1 MRFQDIV
8 AGAVHRAGPREVGE
22 AEIVAFA
29 RRYDPQPFHV
39 DPAAAA
45 ATRWGGLIASGWM
58 TCAIAMELA
67 VGGVL
72 AGSDSFGS
80 PGVEAL
86 RWERPV
92 RPGDQL
98 SLTVTVLEKRVA
110 SGGGTG
116 IVRWRWEL
124 ENQRAER
131 VLSMT
136 ATSFFDAGPAG
147 APRP

>member
-1 MRFQDIV
+1 MKFQDIV
-8 AGAVHRAGPREVGE
+8 VGAVHRAGPRAVGE
-22 AEIVAFA
+22 AEIVEFA
-29 RRYDPQPFHV
+29 RRYDPQAFHV

-45 ATRWGGLIASGWM
+45 ATRWRGLIASGWM

-67 VGGVL
+67 VGSVL
-72 AGSDSFGS
+72 VDSDSFGS

-98 SLTVTVLEKRVA
+98 SLTVTVLEKRVSA
-110 SGGGTG
+110 AGATG
-116 IVRWRWEL
+116 IVRWQWAL

-136 ATSFFDAGPAG
+136 ATSFFDVGPAG
-147 APRP
+147 ASPA

>member
-1 MRFQDIV
+1 MKFQDIV
-8 AGAVHRAGPREVGE
+8 VGAVHRSGPREVGE

-45 ATRWGGLIASGWM
+45 ATRWRGLIASGWM

-67 VGGVL
+67 VGSVL
-72 AGSDSFGS
+72 VDSDSFGS

-92 RPGDQL
+92 RPGDRL
-98 SLTVTVLEKRVA
+98 SLAVTVLEKRV
-110 SGGGTG
+110 SGAGDTG
-116 IVRWRWEL
+116 IVRWRWDL

-136 ATSFFDAGPAG
+136 ATSFFDVGAAGV
-147 APRP
+147 PRA

>member
-1 MRFQDIV
+1 MKFQDIV
-8 AGAVHRAGPREVGE
+8 VGAVHRAGPRAVGE
-22 AEIVAFA
+22 AEIVEFA
-29 RRYDPQPFHV
+29 RRDDPQAFHV

-45 ATRWGGLIASGWM
+45 ATRWRGLIASGWM

-67 VGGVL
+67 VGSVL
-72 AGSDSFGS
+72 VDSDSFGS

-98 SLTVTVLEKRVA
+98 SLTVTVLEKRVSSA
-110 SGGGTG
+110 GATG
-116 IVRWRWEL
+116 IVRWQWAL

-136 ATSFFDAGPAG
+136 ATSFFDVGPAG
-147 APRP
+147 APPA

>member
-1 MRFQDIV
+1 MKFQDIV
-8 AGAVHRAGPREVGE
+8 VGAVHRSGPREVGE
-22 AEIVAFA
+22 TEIVEFA

-45 ATRWGGLIASGWM
+45 ATRWRGLIASGWM

-67 VGGVL
+67 VGSVL
-72 AGSDSFGS
+72 VDSDSFGS

-92 RPGDQL
+92 RPGDRL
-98 SLTVTVLEKRVA
+98 SLVVTVLERRVSSA
-110 SGGGTG
+110 GGTG

-136 ATSFFDAGPAG
+136 ATSFFDVGAE
-147 APRP
+147 APRA

>member
-1 MRFQDIV
+1 
-8 AGAVHRAGPREVGE
+8 
-22 AEIVAFA
+22 
-29 RRYDPQPFHV
+29 
-39 DPAAAA
+39 
-45 ATRWGGLIASGWM
+45 LIASGWM

-72 AGSDSFGS
+72 VDSDSFGS

-92 RPGDQL
+92 RPGDRL
-98 SLTVTVLEKRVA
+98 SLTVTVLEKRVSSA
-110 SGGGTG
+110 GATG

-136 ATSFFDAGPAG
+136 ATSFFDVAAAGT
-147 APRP
+147 PRA